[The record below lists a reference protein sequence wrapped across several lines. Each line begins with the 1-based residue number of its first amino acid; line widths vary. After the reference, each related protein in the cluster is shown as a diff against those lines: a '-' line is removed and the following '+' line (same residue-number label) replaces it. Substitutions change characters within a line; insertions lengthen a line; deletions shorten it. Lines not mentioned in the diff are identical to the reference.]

1 MNEVSNPTVSRPPV
15 SRALVSRPLIAALAV
30 VLILAAVAMGLAAMH
45 QSGGMDGNLMFFDHD
60 LSDSAF
66 GWMIAIPIL
75 LLVGVIVA
83 VVCAGAALL
92 TVVALVFAA
101 VITVRT
107 VAGDGASGDFSG
119 DTGVGDIWVGEIVSA
134 EFCANRL
141 MWVRCSR
148 GEVAVDA
155 MKKVT
160 IQPDHRTDMLNA
172 NLLSNF

>member
-101 VITVRT
+101 VITVFALLLAMAPVAIFLAIPMLAVYGLVKLFQRT
-107 VAGDGASGDFSG
+107 AVQ
-119 DTGVGDIWVGEIVSA
+119 SA
-134 EFCANRL
+134 
-141 MWVRCSR
+141 
-148 GEVAVDA
+148 
-155 MKKVT
+155 
-160 IQPDHRTDMLNA
+160 
-172 NLLSNF
+172 